1 MFYSIEFPTCVKGL
15 EKVLV
20 MAEWSFITNHGS
32 VLAAIAMHTGQTARQ
47 IGDAA
52 GITERAAH
60 KIINDLEDGGYV
72 SKTRTGR
79 RNSYRIHANVPL
91 KDDISNAAVGEL
103 LVVLGWKRGRKQAK
117 GTEKNRG

>member
-1 MFYSIEFPTCVKGL
+1 
-15 EKVLV
+15 
-20 MAEWSFITNHGS
+20 MAEWWFITNHGR

-60 KIINDLEDGGYV
+60 KIIKDLEDEGYV

-91 KDDISNAAVGEL
+91 KDDISNASVGEL
-103 LVVLGWKRGRKQAK
+103 LVVLGWKRGRSQTK